1 MQLSNLK
8 TLIGII
14 FLETKAY
21 KITNKQCG
29 SQKSYKYFNMNGIL
43 QNFFV
48 AKKPNNKPYLLNIK
62 QLMKI
67 NLFFRVLLL
76 QKENFNLNSYLHLY
90 LDLFYHSWNFHLKQT
105 PLNFAKLSQKHPYL
119 NEK

>member
-48 AKKPNNKPYLLNIK
+48 AKKQNNKPYLLNIK
-62 QLMKI
+62 Q
-67 NLFFRVLLL
+67 RVLLF
-76 QKENFNLNSYLHLY
+76 QKENLNLNSYLHLY
-90 LDLFYHSWNFHLKQT
+90 LDLFYHSWNFHLKQI